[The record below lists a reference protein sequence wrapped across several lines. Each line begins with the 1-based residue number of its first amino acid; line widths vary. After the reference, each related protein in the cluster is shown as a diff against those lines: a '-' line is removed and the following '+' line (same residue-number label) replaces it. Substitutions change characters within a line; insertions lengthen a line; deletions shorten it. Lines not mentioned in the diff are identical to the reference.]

1 MDWILQTEGVKV
13 GDVVITAGLSVG
25 NELRSLYPKGLVI
38 GRIAQIQIAEA
49 AAYNRAIVTPAVD
62 LRRLEHVLVV
72 KTN

>member
-1 MDWILQTEGVKV
+1 
-13 GDVVITAGLSVG
+13 
-25 NELRSLYPKGLVI
+25 VI
-38 GRIAQIQIAEA
+38 GTIAQVKTAEA